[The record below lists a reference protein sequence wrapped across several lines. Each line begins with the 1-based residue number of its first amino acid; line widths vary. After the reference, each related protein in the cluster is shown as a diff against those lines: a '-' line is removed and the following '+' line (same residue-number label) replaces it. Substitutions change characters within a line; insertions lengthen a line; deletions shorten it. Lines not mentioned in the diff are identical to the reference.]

1 MVLIAMATVFGVGIL
16 LHFFAFAYGL
26 SRIRKIKGGSEP
38 QGISV
43 IKPVKGVDEDA
54 YENFKSFCSQKLS
67 VPYELIFA
75 LQDPHDPALPLIN
88 KLVREYP
95 GVDIRITINPVK
107 YPLTGKCSNLY
118 YGIQLAKYDCLVL
131 SDADMQV
138 APDFIS
144 RITSQLY
151 GEGLGLVSALPI
163 HIGAKGFWA
172 LIYMLQLNATILAQW
187 LPWASVFK
195 LGVAGGTVAIKREVL
210 EEIGGIEA
218 IGDYL
223 VEDVQLGFLVKEA
236 GYGIAIGPEIYSPV
250 GAKTKE
256 DAISLMARGAV
267 IYRRML
273 HITLEIPYLV
283 VAYFYV
289 PLIFVGLIMML
300 PHLLWAG
307 AVHLGLKMLTG
318 FLISRK
324 AGTSGMEA
332 AYIFIADCLFL
343 YIYFR
348 LIISGD
354 ITWRGIT
361 YQVDQKGRR
370 LTSF

>member
-1 MVLIAMATVFGVGIL
+1 MLIVIATVFGVGIL

-26 SRIRKIKGGSEP
+26 YRIRKIEGGCEP

-54 YENFKSFCSQKLS
+54 YENFRSFCCQNLS

-75 LQDPHDPALPLIN
+75 LQDPEDPALPLIK

-95 GVDIRITINPVK
+95 EVDIRITVNPVK
-107 YPLTGKCSNLY
+107 HPLTGKCSNLY

-131 SDADMQV
+131 SDADMRV
-138 APDFIS
+138 DPDFIS
-144 RITSQLY
+144 RLTSHLY

-163 HIGAKGFWA
+163 HVAAKGFWA
-172 LIYMLQLNATILAQW
+172 MIYMLQLNATVLAQW

-210 EEIGGIEA
+210 EQIGGIEA
-218 IGDYL
+218 VGDYV

-236 GYGIAIGPEIYSPV
+236 GYGIAIGPELYSPV

-256 DAISLMARGAV
+256 DAISLMARGAI

-273 HITLEIPYLV
+273 HIALEIPYLL
-283 VAYFYV
+283 VAYFYL
-289 PLIFVGLIMML
+289 PLLLAGLVMMS
-300 PHLLWAG
+300 PHLLWA
-307 AVHLGLKMLTG
+307 AAIHLGFKMLTG

-324 AGTSGMEA
+324 AGTSGVEA
-332 AYIFIADCLFL
+332 IYIFITDCLFL
-343 YIYFR
+343 YIYVR

-354 ITWRGIT
+354 LTWRGIT

-370 LTSF
+370 LTSV

>member
-1 MVLIAMATVFGVGIL
+1 MLIAIATVFGLGIL

-26 SRIRKIKGGSEP
+26 SRIRNIKGGCEP

-54 YENFKSFCSQKLS
+54 YENFSSFCRQQLS

-75 LQDPHDPALPLIN
+75 LQDPQDPALPLIN
-88 KLVREYP
+88 KLMREYHD
-95 GVDIRITINPVK
+95 VDIRITVNPVMQ
-107 YPLTGKCSNLY
+107 PLTGKCSNLY

-131 SDADMQV
+131 SDADMRV

-163 HIGAKGFWA
+163 HVDAKGFWA
-172 LIYMLQLNATILAQW
+172 LIYMLHLNATILAQW

-195 LGVAGGTVAIKREVL
+195 LGVAGGTVAIKKEVL
-210 EEIGGIEA
+210 EHIGGIEA
-218 IGDYL
+218 IGDYV

-250 GAKTKE
+250 GAKNKE
-256 DAISLMARGAV
+256 DAFSLMARGAI

-273 HITLEIPYLV
+273 HIALEIPYLL
-283 VAYFYV
+283 VAYFYL
-289 PLIFVGLIMML
+289 PLLIAGLMMKM
-300 PHLLWAG
+300 PNLLWA
-307 AVHLGLKMLTG
+307 AVIHLGLKMLTG

-324 AGTSGMEA
+324 AGTSGVEA
-332 AYIFIADCLFL
+332 VFIFIADCLFL
-343 YIYFR
+343 YIYAK
-348 LIISGD
+348 LIVSGD
-354 ITWRGIT
+354 LTWRGIT
-361 YQVDQKGRR
+361 YRVDQKGRR
-370 LTSF
+370 LTSV